1 MAIRL
6 MSGLP
11 ININEV
17 TTWYSEALV
26 LQGQSG
32 AWPGQENVGD
42 HSHRGT
48 TNYPADWGLI
58 AFPMASPLSPIQGQ
72 VPAAAEGAGVW
83 SRNKAR
89 EGAKGETMGQWP
101 A

>member
-26 LQGQSG
+26 LQGH
-32 AWPGQENVGD
+32 GQAEKTEETVVTEEQLII
-42 HSHRGT
+42 RLT
-48 TNYPADWGLI
+48 GLI
-58 AFPMASPLSPIQGQ
+58 GFPRVSPLSPTQGQ
-72 VPAAAEGAGVW
+72 VLAEGKRGCKGWDHGAV
-83 SRNKAR
+83 AR
-89 EGAKGETMGQWP
+89 LSFSAVPSLTLAQ
-101 A
+101 